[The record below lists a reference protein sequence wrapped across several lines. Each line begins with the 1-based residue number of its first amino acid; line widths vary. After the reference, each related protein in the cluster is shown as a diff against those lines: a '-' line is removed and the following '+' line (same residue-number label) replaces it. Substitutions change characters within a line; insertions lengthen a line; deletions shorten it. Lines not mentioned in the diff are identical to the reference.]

1 MLSSQGSDGEDNTA
15 GMALVRLAEDLGLWD
30 HSCSKNCPNP
40 SQPHSP
46 SPLRL
51 TLPQLAQRS
60 RGGGVVTT
68 LPFASS
74 LAVRQV
80 VHGLKYA
87 PAEIVT
93 LGKETCKTTNS
104 TLFCVYAKKKK
115 KENKKQTK
123 TCITLGAEKQ
133 NQYST

>member
-1 MLSSQGSDGEDNTA
+1 MLSSQGSNGEDNTA
-15 GMALVRLAEDLGLWD
+15 RMALVRLAEDLRLWD
-30 HSCSKNCPNP
+30 HSCPKNCPNP
-40 SQPHSP
+40 GQPHSP

-80 VHGLKYA
+80 VHGLEYA

-93 LGKETCKTTNS
+93 LGKETCKMTNS
-104 TLFCVYAKKKK
+104 TLFCIYAKKRKRK
-115 KENKKQTK
+115 SKQKHVLRWVQRNRT
-123 TCITLGAEKQ
+123 
-133 NQYST
+133 STVLR